1 MLIYVVK
8 VKIRMEWVHSLK
20 EKRMVVK
27 SICAKLK
34 NHFNVSVAEVEEQD
48 IHQLAVIAYAYIA
61 GNQAQG
67 DSIYENTI
75 DYLEENTDG
84 EIINVDRQIY

>member
-8 VKIRMEWVHSLK
+8 VKIRMGWVHSLK

-34 NHFNVSVAEVEEQD
+34 NKFNVSVAEVEEQD
-48 IHQLAVIAYAYIA
+48 VHQTAVIAYTYIA
-61 GNQAQG
+61 CNRAQG
-67 DSIYENTI
+67 DSIYENTMN
-75 DYLEENTDG
+75 YLEENTDG
-84 EIINVDRQIY
+84 EIIHVDHQIY